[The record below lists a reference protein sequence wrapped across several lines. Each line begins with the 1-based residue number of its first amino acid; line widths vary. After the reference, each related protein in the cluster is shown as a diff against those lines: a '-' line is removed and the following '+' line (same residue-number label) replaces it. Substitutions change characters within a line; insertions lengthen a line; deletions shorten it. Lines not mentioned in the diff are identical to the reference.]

1 VNELYGSGDNRTV
14 GTSHRDCSHIVV
26 GQEEL
31 DSRSVN
37 VRNRD
42 DVGSKA
48 KTAMVPLDVI
58 IDKLVKLKTGKSLQN
73 ALPE

>member
-1 VNELYGSGDNRTV
+1 
-14 GTSHRDCSHIVV
+14 VV

-42 DVGSKA
+42 DVGTKA
-48 KTAMVPLDVI
+48 KGAMMPLDTI
-58 IDKLVKLKTGKSLQN
+58 LSKLVKLKTSRSLQN
-73 ALPE
+73 TLPE